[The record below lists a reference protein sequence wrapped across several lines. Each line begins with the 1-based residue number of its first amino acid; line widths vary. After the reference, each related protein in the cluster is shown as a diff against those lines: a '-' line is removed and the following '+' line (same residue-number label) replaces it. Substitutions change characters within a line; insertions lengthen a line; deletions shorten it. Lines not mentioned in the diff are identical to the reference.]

1 MTCLVLVEDHPIMRE
16 TAEQLL
22 RDHFA
27 EASVH
32 SFADAESA
40 LAFCTATPVDVVI
53 TDIALPGMSGMALLE
68 VLSRQQPQLPVIVE
82 TLYDFPEHQQMAQ
95 LFHAYRLLSKS
106 DMATALVPAV
116 RAALQQREVK

>member
-1 MTCLVLVEDHPIMRE
+1 MSCLVLVEDHPVMRQI
-16 TAEQLL
+16 TEQLL
-22 RDHFA
+22 R
-27 EASVH
+27 EAFTDARVH

-53 TDIALPGMSGMALLE
+53 TDIALPGMSGMALLD
-68 VLSRQQPQLPVIVE
+68 VLSRQQPRLPVIVQ

-106 DMATALVPAV
+106 DMATALIPAV
-116 RAALQQREVK
+116 RAALQRES